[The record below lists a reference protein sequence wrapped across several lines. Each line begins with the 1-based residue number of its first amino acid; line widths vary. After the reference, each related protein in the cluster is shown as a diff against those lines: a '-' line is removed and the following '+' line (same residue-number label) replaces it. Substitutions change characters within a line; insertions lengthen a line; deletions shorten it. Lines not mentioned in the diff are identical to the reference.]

1 MENKSFENSISELEN
16 SVKRLE
22 GGELTLDEAIEEFEK
37 AMGLVKVCNKRLEQA
52 EMRVRI
58 LTEGK
63 DGEITDRPFDIADEA

>member
-1 MENKSFENSISELEN
+1 MEKKSFESSILELEN

-22 GGELTLDEAIEEFEK
+22 GGELTLDEAIAEFER
-37 AMGLVKVCNKRLEQA
+37 AMGLVKVCNERLEAA

-63 DGEITDRPFDIADEA
+63 DGEITDRPFDTSNEA

>member
-22 GGELTLDEAIEEFEK
+22 SGELTLDEAIEEFEK

>member
-1 MENKSFENSISELEN
+1 MDKKSFEGSIFELEN

-22 GGELTLDEAIEEFEK
+22 SGELTLDEAIAEFER
-37 AMGLVKVCNKRLEQA
+37 AMGLVKVCNERLEDA

-63 DGEITDRPFDIADEA
+63 DGEIIDRPFDTSDEA

>member
-1 MENKSFENSISELEN
+1 MEKKSFESSILELEN

-22 GGELTLDEAIEEFEK
+22 SGELTLDEAIAEFEA
-37 AMGLVKVCNKRLEQA
+37 AMGLVKVCNERLEDA

-63 DGEITDRPFDIADEA
+63 DGEITDRPFDTRDEA